1 MFNLSTLTALAV
13 VPAVTLS
20 VIAILTVLLVL
31 SILDGRRRL
40 NAFAVKSAKM
50 SARLTASLVAAV
62 IESAQKEMKRREAKT
77 IGWTYDQLKRIGFD
91 KLALGTVTPED
102 VIFGD
107 RSADPF
113 EELFG
118 LSPTGRRTRRHYGDG
133 FTMDVFSMD
142 DLKSALRPGEGPNG
156 EKYPHSFDGGT
167 TLHFEDDNA
176 GGFDTATHVNPKNPT
191 RREAGPRPYQETDVE
206 DAAGLEAGPR
216 PYHTARSPR
225 AG

>member
-13 VPAVTLS
+13 DPAVTLS
-20 VIAILTVLLVL
+20 VIAVLTVLLVL

-91 KLALGTVTPED
+91 KLAL
-102 VIFGD
+102 
-107 RSADPF
+107 
-113 EELFG
+113 
-118 LSPTGRRTRRHYGDG
+118 
-133 FTMDVFSMD
+133 MDVFSMD
-142 DLKSALRPGEGPNG
+142 DLKSALRPGEGP
-156 EKYPHSFDGGT
+156 K
-167 TLHFEDDNA
+167 
-176 GGFDTATHVNPKNPT
+176 

>member
-13 VPAVTLS
+13 DPAVTLS
-20 VIAILTVLLVL
+20 VIAVLTVLLVL

-40 NAFAVKSAKM
+40 KAFAVKSAKM

-91 KLALGTVTPED
+91 KLAL
-102 VIFGD
+102 
-107 RSADPF
+107 
-113 EELFG
+113 
-118 LSPTGRRTRRHYGDG
+118 
-133 FTMDVFSMD
+133 MDVFSMD

-191 RREAGPRPYQETDVE
+191 RREAGPRPY
-206 DAAGLEAGPR
+206 
-216 PYHTARSPR
+216 
-225 AG
+225 